1 MQKRSLVTIALIA
14 AGSAAR
20 LAQAQ
25 VPAPRRLSLSEA
37 ERIALRNHPRIGSAN
52 LVAQAAKS
60 VVAES
65 RAPYYPLV
73 AGNFTSVGAQ
83 HNSTLSAGTVQ
94 TSSLYSRVAAGLT
107 VGQLIT
113 DFGRTSNLAESARL
127 RASAQEQNVGNTRAA
142 VLVEVDQAYFQA
154 LAADSVLKVS
164 QAVVQ
169 NRQLILR
176 QVRTLARSSLKST
189 LDVSFADVAA
199 SDAELALVRAEND
212 AAAGRARLS
221 AALGN
226 GQAEP
231 FELVEEPL
239 PAALEPN
246 PEVLVSQALQQRPD
260 LAALRLNRD
269 AAHKF
274 ADAERALS
282 RPTVTLMGVAGGLPA
297 TDPRLHGIYSAAGVN
312 VSIPLW
318 NGRLYAA
325 RQTEAQLRAE
335 ALDRDVDDL
344 TVQLSEQVRV
354 AWLAANTA
362 FRRLDV
368 TARLVAQ
375 AEQSLRL
382 AQVRYDNGLGS
393 IVELN
398 QAQVSQVAAEI
409 AAAGAKYEYLSR
421 RAGLAFVMG
430 VLR

>member
-20 LAQAQ
+20 LALAQ